1 MSGTQTREEEL
12 SAGTTDALPS
22 PREAEDGEA
31 EFEFEPTIVRGR
43 E

>member
-1 MSGTQTREEEL
+1 MTRMEAREEAVEL
-12 SAGTTDALPS
+12 QNDELPS
-22 PREAEDGEA
+22 PRETEEQ

>member
-1 MSGTQTREEEL
+1 MPGTQTTADEVAQVQDE
-12 SAGTTDALPS
+12 GLPS
-22 PREAEDGEA
+22 PREALE

>member
-1 MSGTQTREEEL
+1 MSHTQTREEE
-12 SAGTTDALPS
+12 AVEVQNEDLPS
-22 PREAEDGEA
+22 PREAE

>member
-1 MSGTQTREEEL
+1 MTSVRTREEEVVDVQ
-12 SAGTTDALPS
+12 GDELPS
-22 PREAEDGEA
+22 PRETSEK